1 MNSIVFADVED
12 CKIKTTIGDSTT
24 YLSPDLENCN
34 NNQCVFTVNP
44 MLINNSVTFTK
55 EGEACDDINNIV
67 VKLITN
73 NISISRAG
81 NITRPP
87 IDILLHNIF
96 SGDINELWL
105 TTPGNDPTSTINL
118 TSSITFNFNDSFT
131 SDCDSGNCTYDNYNN
146 VFDINIPIIRFIG
159 GGTFNINVI
168 DSQERN
174 MCGTATHL
182 TLKYNTIIIEEG
194 TAVNLKI
201 IPKDASVIGI
211 DKGYSG
217 SVKGCYGS
225 ATNTGEDSGDTERDY
240 PTYGG
245 DAHLLGNRIENNGTF
260 NITLQGAKGG
270 DGLNFPYYHING
282 DGLVCESTEK
292 SECFGADGGK
302 GGYGGYATFTL
313 NDLVNNGSL
322 AINLT
327 GGNGGIGGRGIN
339 QSSDH
344 KQHGVLGIGGNGG
357 NGGESVFDVTNIYNT
372 KNLNI
377 SLIAGNGSIGG
388 KAGYDETELNDG
400 ECKDNTLELCQGELS
415 DTINAGDGG
424 YGGNI
429 RLDPINYIYNSGSF
443 TFSAQTGNGGD
454 GGEMRHDDIRNY
466 ECYANCDVTPHGNGG
481 NAGSVATITDSSI
494 ISGLNIAF
502 LNNQSKNF
510 TVNINGGTNGKG
522 HIGKYEDITFPGS
535 GNGILGSV
543 NGIDLGILKSGSIL
557 PTSFS
562 FNDDIYVLDYEF
574 PFHVKGCYV
583 KDPDN
588 FDIFKLDKYISY
600 KQLSGFDINILSYCP
615 YCDAVTNVSD
625 IDEEND
631 LKNNP
636 YRISDTYDL
645 YSDVNGIIDVNNLKI
660 YYAQNNSPFGVSI
673 PFNLI
678 ATQNCKESADS
689 KDSACPTIDGYDLIL
704 NNCESTFVDSSSISS
719 PFTIYQKIYQGQCTY
734 QHRKE
739 VYINKDEII
748 PTYDEDLNLYVY
760 EINQKNL
767 QLMDPIYW
775 LDYDHINYNLDP
787 SDNLYC
793 MAQQYYIEGTITKD
807 NESIPFNFP
816 FTPIFKN

>member
-1 MNSIVFADVED
+1 MKYKIINIFLILISFFLMNSIVFADVED

-73 NISISRAG
+73 NISIS
-81 NITRPP
+81 NTNNNYM
-87 IDILLHNIF
+87 DLKIF

-105 TTPGNDPTSTINL
+105 TTPGNDPISTINL
-118 TSSITFNFNDSFT
+118 NSNIVIGYVT
-131 SDCDSGNCTYDNYNN
+131 NN
-146 VFDINIPIIRFIG
+146 IKSYHNIFGMDIPIIRFIG

-211 DKGYSG
+211 EKYNK
-217 SVKGCYGS
+217 SVTGCYGL
-225 ATNTGEDSGDTERDY
+225 GQVEDDSNGNVERYY

-245 DAHLLGNRIENNGTF
+245 NANLLGNRIENNGTL

-270 DGLNFPYYHING
+270 DGLHFPNCGTVGSGLLGTVGSGLLISVTDCDN
-282 DGLVCESTEK
+282 DLLVCDSADNTDESK
-292 SECFGADGGK
+292 CFGADGGR
-302 GGYGGYATFTL
+302 GGYGGYAQFSL

-322 AINLT
+322 DINLNS
-327 GGNGGIGGRGIN
+327 GDGGIGGKGIN

-344 KQHGVLGIGGNGG
+344 KQHGVLGTGGNGG

-372 KNLNI
+372 KDASLNI
-377 SLIAGNGSIGG
+377 SLTAGNGSIGG
-388 KAGYDETELNDG
+388 KAGYDETELNNDG
-400 ECKDNTLELCQGELS
+400 ECKDTYIELCQGELS

-466 ECYANCDVTPHGNGG
+466 ECYANCDVTPHGAGG
-481 NAGSVATITDSSI
+481 NAGNVATIDDYTV
-494 ISGLNIAF
+494 ISNLNIAF

-645 YSDVNGIIDVNNLKI
+645 YSDINGIIDVNNLKI
-660 YYAQNNSPFGVSI
+660 YYAQNNSPFLLSV
-673 PFNLI
+673 PF
-678 ATQNCKESADS
+678 
-689 KDSACPTIDGYDLIL
+689 P
-704 NNCESTFVDSSSISS
+704 VDVNT
-719 PFTIYQKIYQGQCTY
+719 P
-734 QHRKE
+734 
-739 VYINKDEII
+739 VYSNIKEII
-748 PTYDEDLNLYVY
+748 PTYNEDLNLYVY

-775 LDYDHINYNLDP
+775 LDYDHINYSLDS

-807 NESIPFNFP
+807 NVSIPFNFP